1 MFFPRTAPLP
11 LTRDEIRELR
21 LSLNTPVVAT
31 EELPIGPSRAAL
43 LVHEDADGGPQ
54 VTIGVRSLRADRVV
68 LYAFEGDLRE
78 ASSFAVAVDAALSFA
93 ESMGFLFDED
103 ELGAGGAPA
112 RVRCLGLWRE
122 FLGEDALG
130 GAAGERAAQP
140 EPAEELLLD
149 ELAEDT
155 ALDEA
160 TDAPVFLSGDEEAPP
175 AGATDVFVPQFDGDL
190 GSLGADEPPAFES
203 ALTFDPDSNSVRV
216 EFDAEGAP
224 DPEASF
230 AGLLDPTDEPAA
242 AVAASAE
249 PDEVEVAVQA
259 NPRARTERRASDA
272 PLVSL
277 TKFRAGLAAVEAPPA
292 PREKE
297 PAPVAPAAPQRAKPL
312 GKLRLIRRLRGGG
325 GGARKRHPIL
335 RLFGSF

>member
-1 MFFPRTAPLP
+1 VFFPRTAALT

-31 EELPIGPSRAAL
+31 EELPIGPARAAI
-43 LVHEDADGGPQ
+43 LVHDDADGGPQ
-54 VTIGVRSLRADRVV
+54 VTIGIRSLRADRVV

-130 GAAGERAAQP
+130 VPPARAAEP

-149 ELAEDT
+149 ELAEDS

-160 TDAPVFLSGDEEAPP
+160 TDAPVFLSGDEAEAS
-175 AGATDVFVPQFDGDL
+175 AGATDVFVPQFEGDL
-190 GSLGADEPPAFES
+190 GLPGDEPPGFES
-203 ALTFDPDSNSVRV
+203 ALAFDPDSSSAHV
-216 EFDAEGAP
+216 EFDAESAP
-224 DPEASF
+224 DEEASF

-242 AVAASAE
+242 GEAS
-249 PDEVEVAVQA
+249 DESGETAGDVP
-259 NPRARTERRASDA
+259 PRARARRPAAGA

-277 TKFRAGLAAVEAPPA
+277 TKFRAGLAPGVAAPAPAPLEKEPPA
-292 PREKE
+292 PGAVT
-297 PAPVAPAAPQRAKPL
+297 PAEPQRTKAL
-312 GKLRLIRRLRGGG
+312 GKLRLIRRLRGA
-325 GGARKRHPIL
+325 GAGRKRHPIL

>member
-1 MFFPRTAPLP
+1 VFFPRTAALT

-31 EELPIGPSRAAL
+31 EELPIGPARAAI
-43 LVHEDADGGPQ
+43 LVHDDTDGGPQ
-54 VTIGVRSLRADRVV
+54 VTIGIRSLRAGRVV

-130 GAAGERAAQP
+130 GPAARAAAP

-155 ALDEA
+155 ELDEA
-160 TDAPVFLSGDEEAPP
+160 TDSPVFLSGDEAEAS
-175 AGATDVFVPQFDGDL
+175 AGATDVFVPQFEGDL
-190 GSLGADEPPAFES
+190 GLPGADEPPGFES
-203 ALTFDPDSNSVRV
+203 ALAFDPDSNSVRV
-216 EFDAEGAP
+216 EPP
-224 DPEASF
+224 DEEASF

-242 AVAASAE
+242 GEASDESDEAVADV
-249 PDEVEVAVQA
+249 P
-259 NPRARTERRASDA
+259 PRARARRPAA
-272 PLVSL
+272 GVPLVSL
-277 TKFRAGLAAVEAPPA
+277 TKFRTGLAAGAGAPA
-292 PREKE
+292 PAPLEKE
-297 PAPVAPAAPQRAKPL
+297 PPEPAGVKPAAPERTKAL

-325 GGARKRHPIL
+325 GSAGRKRHPIL